1 MKKVFITRLIGLL
14 ALLVNL
20 PVYAYDFESGGIYY
34 NIDGDNVTVTSGDSK
49 YQGDVTIPS
58 QVAYNGKTY
67 SVTSIGERAFIGC
80 SSLTSMTIPNSVTTI
95 GSEAFYECSGLTSV
109 TIPNSVTSI
118 DGSAFYKCSGLTS
131 ITIPNSVT
139 SIGGSAFYGTAW
151 YDNQP
156 DGLVYAGKFAYR
168 YKGNMPANT
177 HITIKDG
184 TLGIAGSAFY
194 KCIGLASITIPNSVT
209 SIGSE
214 AFYKCTGLTSMVI
227 PNSVT
232 SISSGA
238 FIGCSSLTSITIP
251 NSVTSIGYGAFSG
264 CTGLT
269 SVTIPNSVTSVGY
282 SAFSGCTGLISVT
295 IPNSVAS
302 IGESAF
308 YKCSGLTS
316 VAIPNHVE
324 IICPSTFQDCSSL
337 TSITIPKSVSS
348 IGYDAFRGCSS
359 LTSVHITDL
368 KAWCETYNGSLML
381 DYHLYLNGVEIKDLV
396 IPEGVTSIH
405 NFYNCSSLT
414 SLTIPNSV
422 TSISGDAFSGCSG
435 LASIKVESGNP
446 RYDSR
451 NDCNAIIETSSNTL
465 IVGCKNTIIPNSV
478 TSIGFPAFYGCSSLT
493 SVTIPNSVT
502 SIGGDAFRNCSGL
515 TSITIPNSVTNIG
528 DYAFLG
534 TAWYDNQ
541 PDGLVYAGK
550 VAYTYK
556 GEMPANTHIT
566 IKDGSLGIAGEAF
579 YGCSGLTSVTIPNS
593 VTSIGYSAFSGCTG
607 LTSVTIPNS
616 VTSIGVTAFCY
627 CSGLTSVTIPNS
639 VTEIG
644 WSTFFG
650 CTGLTSVTIPNSVT
664 SIGGDAFR
672 NCSGLTSITI
682 PNSVTNIGD
691 YAFSGT
697 AWYDNQPDGLVYAG
711 KVAYKYKGNMPSNTH
726 ITIKDGTL
734 GIVGEAFLYYSGL
747 TSVTIPNS
755 LTSIGSSAFFGC
767 TGLTTITSE
776 IEKPFEINSNT
787 FSDDT
792 YTNVELIVPKGTKA
806 LYQATEGWNK
816 FTRVTE
822 AAGEEE
828 VSEFSVDGIYY
839 KVGENNTVFVISG
852 DVKYSGDIVI
862 PEQVTFNGKTYS
874 VTSIGRSAFNGC
886 GDLISITIPN
896 SVTSIEWEAFDNC
909 SGLTSII
916 IPNSVTSIGK
926 YAFSGCSGITSLTI
940 SNTLSSISGNAF
952 QLCSSLTSVIIPNSV
967 SVINDEAFYG
977 CTGLTT
983 IIIPN
988 SVAWIGEAF
997 RESKGLTTIISGIEN
1012 PFELYPWAFSED
1024 TYKVAE
1030 LIVPKGTKALYQS
1043 TKGWNKFTKIT
1054 EAADKDEANFAINGV
1069 TYQGTKSSKTV
1080 VVKAVDTKQ
1089 MSVEIPASVSYDGT
1103 TYQVTGIADDAFKG
1117 SNMAALVWNVDAAL
1131 PNNAFSN
1138 ALIGSNFLLYVKQ
1151 TSFAPSSIKNVI
1163 ANGTAQKIVL
1173 SDDGGQFYCPQA
1185 FTARSISYTHN
1196 YSMETD
1202 IGKAKGW
1209 ETLALPFDV
1218 QKILHSTRGEI
1229 VPFPSYN
1236 SSSIQKPFWLANFS
1250 GNGFRRTAAVLA
1262 NEPYIIAMPN
1272 SKNYRNDY
1280 NLAGEVTFSAD
1291 NVQVPKTPSFSG
1303 TFVPAFG
1310 TVPQSSTVYALNVNN
1325 RHVKYS
1331 GNYDAGSRFIA
1342 NLRDVRPFEAYISN
1356 SSTRGIIE
1364 INFDDGTTDMFD
1376 ILLPTDENQEVTIHT
1391 LSGQQITRITQRDF
1405 ETIWQQLPKGVYIVN
1420 GKKWIK

>member
-528 DYAFLG
+528 DYAFL
-534 TAWYDNQ
+534 
-541 PDGLVYAGK
+541 
-550 VAYTYK
+550 
-556 GEMPANTHIT
+556 
-566 IKDGSLGIAGEAF
+566 
-579 YGCSGLTSVTIPNS
+579 
-593 VTSIGYSAFSGCTG
+593 
-607 LTSVTIPNS
+607 
-616 VTSIGVTAFCY
+616 
-627 CSGLTSVTIPNS
+627 
-639 VTEIG
+639 
-644 WSTFFG
+644 
-650 CTGLTSVTIPNSVT
+650 
-664 SIGGDAFR
+664 
-672 NCSGLTSITI
+672 
-682 PNSVTNIGD
+682 
-691 YAFSGT
+691 GT